1 MALAA
6 GAGLAVN
13 ADAHGPGDFLTAK
26 TAETV
31 ALGAGLSLEDYARI
45 RAVMAALVAKVAG

>member
-1 MALAA
+1 M
-6 GAGLAVN
+6 
-13 ADAHGPGDFLTAK
+13 
-26 TAETV
+26 AETV

>member
-1 MALAA
+1 
-6 GAGLAVN
+6 VN

-26 TAETV
+26 MAETV